1 MYLDHFGLARLPF
14 QVTPDP
20 HFYFDS
26 AAHRRAMST
35 FAYGLSKGEG
45 FVVVTGEVGAG
56 KTTLVQ
62 YMLDRLDTDQITVA
76 KLNTSQLAAESLIR
90 YVARDFGCR
99 PDGADKSDALASLR
113 ERLVDQFD
121 RGRLPLLIV
130 DEVQAL
136 PHDSLEE
143 LRMLSNIQAGGA
155 PVLQILLVGQ
165 PQFRARLDDPDLEQL
180 RQRVVASYHLNG
192 LDPSEVHDYIAH
204 RLREAG
210 WDGRR
215 IFGADSIDPICRVTK
230 GNPRQINR
238 LCDRLLF
245 NAYFNSAQTVHAQD
259 VADVVAEMADEGLI
273 TRPADRAG
281 DTAASR
287 TGASAE
293 DETPGDAGPDAASG
307 EREIRPTVVH
317 EVARL
322 RALLAGQRARLDR
335 IAEAARVRDGQR

>member
-1 MYLDHFGLARLPF
+1 
-14 QVTPDP
+14 
-20 HFYFDS
+20 
-26 AAHRRAMST
+26 MST

-99 PDGADKSDALASLR
+99 PEGGDKSDALASLR

-136 PHDSLEE
+136 PYDS
-143 LRMLSNIQAGGA
+143 
-155 PVLQILLVGQ
+155 
-165 PQFRARLDDPDLEQL
+165 LDDPDLEQL

-210 WDGRR
+210 WDERR
-215 IFGADSIDPICRVTK
+215 IFGADSIDPICRVTN

-245 NAYFNSAQTVHAQD
+245 NAYFNSAETVHAQD

-273 TRPADRAG
+273 TRPADRPAATPARAG
-281 DTAASR
+281 A
-287 TGASAE
+287 ASAE
-293 DETPGDAGPDAASG
+293 TTRDADPAATSG
-307 EREIRPTVVH
+307 ERESRPAVVD

-322 RALLAGQRARLDR
+322 RALLDGHRARLHR
-335 IAEAARVRDGQR
+335 IAQATRVKDGQR